1 MKSFLK
7 VSLLAAVVYFGFCSV
22 SFAANP
28 KPQANQP
35 ETVLQNVPKE
45 VASDTN
51 QDGKPDR
58 WEKYQ
63 DGVLVSIQADS
74 NFDGTVDEKGYL
86 ENGKLVK
93 VEKDS
98 DGDGKMDKWVSY

>member
-1 MKSFLK
+1 MKYFK
-7 VSLLAAVVYFGFCSV
+7 ISLLMLAVYFGFCSAA
-22 SFAANP
+22 FAGDP
-28 KPQANQP
+28 KSKEKQP
-35 ETVLQNVPKE
+35 ETTLQNVPKE

-63 DGVLVSIQADS
+63 EGVLVSIQADS